1 VTLTHCFHS
10 VVMELHYVGY
20 ENYEIVDYL
29 LSRHDTNQML
39 IELPCMF
46 STGCKLVYVKQLNLA
61 NNHA

>member
-1 VTLTHCFHS
+1 
-10 VVMELHYVGY
+10 MELHYVGY